1 MFRILWII
9 IALLSSPTLAQDFP
23 TVNAGNWH
31 GVGVQIDGFD
41 WGISVSIEPGVSE
54 VEYPSLNCGGQWTYL
69 KVTDEQILAAE
80 RILVGVDE
88 CLDGGLVR
96 VSNHD
101 ENSLIYRWFDHAG
114 KVAAAAILIEG
125 GLDVSN
131 YKALLSLTIDAVGVD
146 FIEGP
151 GAIITVGENKT

>member
-1 MFRILWII
+1 MRFLWII
-9 IALLSSPTLAQDFP
+9 VALLSSPALAQDFP
-23 TVNAGNWH
+23 TANAGNWH

-41 WGISVSIEPGVSE
+41 WGISVAIGPEVSE

-69 KVTDEQILAAE
+69 KVTDEQILASE
-80 RILVGVDE
+80 RITVGINE

-96 VSNHD
+96 VSTHD

-125 GLDVSN
+125 ELDVSN
-131 YKALLSLTIDAVGVD
+131 YKALLSLTIDAMGID

-151 GAIITVGENKT
+151 NAIITVGENKT